1 MLKRTVIILFT
12 SLITKYF
19 QQLINEHLRQQCYIY
34 DYPNTHVTKPAKY
47 VNIVVTNLPILSRN
61 LWLNLGLLN
70 EK

>member
-1 MLKRTVIILFT
+1 MFTGTVIKLFT

-34 DYPNTHVTKPAKY
+34 DYPNTHVTKPEKY
-47 VNIVVTNLPILSRN
+47 VNIAVTNLPILSHN